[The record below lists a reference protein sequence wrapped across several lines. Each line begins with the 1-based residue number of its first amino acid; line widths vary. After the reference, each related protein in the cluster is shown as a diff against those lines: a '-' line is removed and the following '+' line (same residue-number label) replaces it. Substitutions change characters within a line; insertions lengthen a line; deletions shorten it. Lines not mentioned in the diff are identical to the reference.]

1 MDEVTFKSD
10 TVLSDV
16 HLYTPNHR
24 HLMVRLN
31 GMGQPVFLSQFK
43 LLWNR
48 DSRTDSG
55 AEGDGHGAL
64 LAEETPPSGPGS
76 ARPPP
81 GSGHSD
87 ATSQLGLG
95 TRLDEDGDLDVERRP
110 PTASDPEPAGPL
122 RDKVH
127 PTILTQEEEDPLADG
142 ARESS
147 PRDIVRIEH
156 TMATPLED
164 VGKQVWRGALL
175 LADYILFQRD
185 LFQGRTVLELG
196 AGTGLASII
205 AATVARTVYCTDVG
219 ADLLAMCQ
227 RNIALNG
234 HLTAAGGGVVKV
246 KELDWLRDD
255 LCTDPEV
262 PFSWSQEDV
271 SDLYS
276 HTTILL
282 AAEVFYDDDLT
293 DALFKTLSRLAHKL
307 QNACTAIL
315 SVEKRLN
322 FTLRHLDV
330 TCEAYDHFR
339 SWLRRLEGLADGR
352 LRFAV
357 ERVEASF
364 PQLLVYER
372 IQQLVGAGCHCRARR
387 RGPRAPTRGCR
398 TPVLPGHPE
407 GPPCLHV
414 GLRAVC
420 RPGLTGRSFPAGSSC
435 CGGSGPSTGGGWG
448 AGSPPGGT
456 WWGSRCRSAGVLS
469 AGGHTF
475 AMDMGWPPRLGRLV

>member
-48 DSRTDSG
+48 DSQTDSG
-55 AEGDGHGAL
+55 VEGGRHAVGP
-64 LAEETPPSGPGS
+64 AEEMPPSGPGG
-76 ARPPP
+76 ARPPL
-81 GSGHSD
+81 GSGCRSD
-87 ATSQLGLG
+87 ATIQEGLG
-95 TRLDEDGDLDVERRP
+95 ARLDEDGDLDVERRP
-110 PTASDPEPAGPL
+110 RAASDPEPAGPP

-127 PTILTQEEEDPLADG
+127 PTILTQEEDDPLADE
-142 ARESS
+142 AQESS
-147 PRDIVRIEH
+147 PQDIIRI
-156 TMATPLED
+156 
-164 VGKQVWRGALL
+164 
-175 LADYILFQRD
+175 
-185 LFQGRTVLELG
+185 
-196 AGTGLASII
+196 
-205 AATVARTVYCTDVG
+205 DVG

-246 KELDWLRDD
+246 KELDWLKDD

-293 DALFKTLSRLAHKL
+293 DALFKTLSRLVHRL
-307 QNACTAIL
+307 ENACTAIL

-339 SWLRRLEGLADGR
+339 SWLQRLERLADGQ

-357 ERVEASF
+357 EPVEASF

-372 IQQLVGAGCHCRARR
+372 IQQLELWKIFVE
-387 RGPRAPTRGCR
+387 PI
-398 TPVLPGHPE
+398 
-407 GPPCLHV
+407 
-414 GLRAVC
+414 
-420 RPGLTGRSFPAGSSC
+420 
-435 CGGSGPSTGGGWG
+435 
-448 AGSPPGGT
+448 
-456 WWGSRCRSAGVLS
+456 
-469 AGGHTF
+469 
-475 AMDMGWPPRLGRLV
+475 M

>member
-43 LLWNR
+43 LLWNQ
-48 DSRTDSG
+48 DSQTDSG
-55 AEGDGHGAL
+55 AEGGRHGMGP
-64 LAEETPPSGPGS
+64 AEQTSASGPGS
-76 ARPPP
+76 TRPPL
-81 GSGHSD
+81 GSGCSSD
-87 ATSQLGLG
+87 ATSQEGVG
-95 TRLDEDGDLDVERRP
+95 ARLDEDGDLDVERRP
-110 PTASDPEPAGPL
+110 RAASDAEPAEPP

-127 PTILTQEEEDPLADG
+127 PTILTQEEDDPLADE

-147 PRDIVRIEH
+147 PQDVIRIEH

-234 HLTAAGGGVVKV
+234 HLTAAG
-246 KELDWLRDD
+246 
-255 LCTDPEV
+255 DPEV

-293 DALFKTLSRLAHKL
+293 DALFRTLSRLVHKL
-307 QNACTAIL
+307 ENACTAIL

-339 SWLRRLEGLADGR
+339 SWLQRLERLADGR

-357 ERVEASF
+357 EPVEASF

-372 IQQLVGAGCHCRARR
+372 IQQLQGRKSSPKLPTIRSSPSLPRQRACC
-387 RGPRAPTRGCR
+387 PWF
-398 TPVLPGHPE
+398 
-407 GPPCLHV
+407 
-414 GLRAVC
+414 VC
-420 RPGLTGRSFPAGSSC
+420 R
-435 CGGSGPSTGGGWG
+435 
-448 AGSPPGGT
+448 GT
-456 WWGSRCRSAGVLS
+456 LVLC
-469 AGGHTF
+469 
-475 AMDMGWPPRLGRLV
+475 

>member
-48 DSRTDSG
+48 DSQTDSG
-55 AEGDGHGAL
+55 AEGDGRGAL

-87 ATSQLGLG
+87 ATSQVGLG

-110 PTASDPEPAGPL
+110 PTASDPEPAGPP

-219 ADLLAMCQ
+219 TDLLAMCQ

-352 LRFAV
+352 LHFAV

-387 RGPRAPTRGCR
+387 RGPRAPTRR
-398 TPVLPGHPE
+398 HHTPVLPGHRE

-420 RPGLTGRSFPAGSSC
+420 RPGLTGCSFPAGSSC
-435 CGGSGPSTGGGWG
+435 CGGSGPSTGGSWG

-456 WWGSRCRSAGVLS
+456 WWGARCRSPS

-475 AMDMGWPPRLGRLV
+475 AMHMGWPPRLGRLV

>member
-1 MDEVTFKSD
+1 MDEITFRSD

-16 HLYTPNHR
+16 HLYTPNQR

-43 LLWNR
+43 LLWDR
-48 DSRTDSG
+48 DSQTDSG
-55 AEGDGHGAL
+55 AKGGDHTEG
-64 LAEETPPSGPGS
+64 TPPTGAVCSRMGASLQAGAGTITPE
-76 ARPPP
+76 
-81 GSGHSD
+81 
-87 ATSQLGLG
+87 GLEAQ
-95 TRLDEDGDLDVERRP
+95 LDEDGDLDVVRRP
-110 PTASDPEPAGPL
+110 RAASASEPLGPP

-127 PTILTQEEEDPLADG
+127 PTILTQEEDDVLGDEAP
-142 ARESS
+142 ESS
-147 PRDIVRIEH
+147 PYNVIKIEH

-205 AATVARTVYCTDVG
+205 AATVAQTVYCTDVG

-227 RNIALNG
+227 RNIALNS
-234 HLTAAGGGVVKV
+234 HLLASG
-246 KELDWLRDD
+246 
-255 LCTDPEV
+255 DPEV
-262 PFSWSQEDV
+262 PFSWSKEDI
-271 SDLYS
+271 SHLYS

-293 DALFKTLSRLAHKL
+293 DAVFKTLSRLAHKL
-307 QNACTAIL
+307 KNACTAIL

-339 SWLRRLEGLADGR
+339 AWLQRLEGLAGGR

-357 ERVEASF
+357 EPVDATF

-372 IQQLVGAGCHCRARR
+372 IQQLELWKIFVE
-387 RGPRAPTRGCR
+387 PVTDPTVSVD
-398 TPVLPGHPE
+398 TASQPF
-407 GPPCLHV
+407 
-414 GLRAVC
+414 
-420 RPGLTGRSFPAGSSC
+420 S
-435 CGGSGPSTGGGWG
+435 
-448 AGSPPGGT
+448 
-456 WWGSRCRSAGVLS
+456 
-469 AGGHTF
+469 
-475 AMDMGWPPRLGRLV
+475 

>member
-55 AEGDGHGAL
+55 AEGDGRGAL

-76 ARPPP
+76 ARPLP

-87 ATSQLGLG
+87 ATSQVGLG

-110 PTASDPEPAGPL
+110 PTASDPEPAGPP

-293 DALFKTLSRLAHKL
+293 DALFETLSRLAHKL

-372 IQQLVGAGCHCRARR
+372 IQQLELWKIFVE
-387 RGPRAPTRGCR
+387 
-398 TPVLPGHPE
+398 PV
-407 GPPCLHV
+407 
-414 GLRAVC
+414 
-420 RPGLTGRSFPAGSSC
+420 
-435 CGGSGPSTGGGWG
+435 
-448 AGSPPGGT
+448 
-456 WWGSRCRSAGVLS
+456 
-469 AGGHTF
+469 
-475 AMDMGWPPRLGRLV
+475 M

>member
-55 AEGDGHGAL
+55 AEGDGRGAL
-64 LAEETPPSGPGS
+64 LTEETPPSGPGS

-87 ATSQLGLG
+87 ATSQVGLG

-110 PTASDPEPAGPL
+110 PPASDPEPAGPP

-147 PRDIVRIEH
+147 PRDIVRIVALSLLVSILSRAH
-156 TMATPLED
+156 HGHPPGGCWQAGVAGRPAPGRLHPLSA
-164 VGKQVWRGALL
+164 GPLPGPHRAGARGGHGAGQHHRSHRGTHGILHSCPLPRGERVCALL
-175 LADYILFQRD
+175 SHSPQAGL
-185 LFQGRTVLELG
+185 LE
-196 AGTGLASII
+196 A
-205 AATVARTVYCTDVG
+205 DVG

-372 IQQLVGAGCHCRARR
+372 IQQLARWVHQTRPLRKPPSSGTRVGYWAELLP
-387 RGPRAPTRGCR
+387 PRPQLM
-398 TPVLPGHPE
+398 P
-407 GPPCLHV
+407 
-414 GLRAVC
+414 
-420 RPGLTGRSFPAGSSC
+420 RPGALEDLCGTGDVTHRIPKHGF
-435 CGGSGPSTGGGWG
+435 ST
-448 AGSPPGGT
+448 
-456 WWGSRCRSAGVLS
+456 VLRV
-469 AGGHTF
+469 H
-475 AMDMGWPPRLGRLV
+475 L

>member
-24 HLMVRLN
+24 HFMVRLN

-43 LLWNR
+43 LLWNQ
-48 DSRTDSG
+48 DSQTDSG
-55 AEGDGHGAL
+55 TEGGRHGMGP
-64 LAEETPPSGPGS
+64 AEETPPSRPGS
-76 ARPPP
+76 ARPPL
-81 GSGHSD
+81 GSGCSSD
-87 ATSQLGLG
+87 ITSQEGVG
-95 TRLDEDGDLDVERRP
+95 ARLDEDGDLDVERRP
-110 PTASDPEPAGPL
+110 RAASDPEPAGPP

-127 PTILTQEEEDPLADG
+127 PTILTQEEDDPLADE
-142 ARESS
+142 AQESS
-147 PRDIVRIEH
+147 PQDIIRIEH

-185 LFQGRTVLELG
+185 VFQGRTVLELG

-219 ADLLAMCQ
+219 TDLLAMCQ
-227 RNIALNG
+227 RNIALNS
-234 HLTAAGGGVVKV
+234 HLTAAG
-246 KELDWLRDD
+246 
-255 LCTDPEV
+255 DPEV

-307 QNACTAIL
+307 KNACTAIL

-339 SWLRRLEGLADGR
+339 SWLQRLERLADGR

-357 ERVEASF
+357 EPVEASF

-372 IQQLVGAGCHCRARR
+372 IQQLELWKIFVE
-387 RGPRAPTRGCR
+387 
-398 TPVLPGHPE
+398 PV
-407 GPPCLHV
+407 
-414 GLRAVC
+414 
-420 RPGLTGRSFPAGSSC
+420 
-435 CGGSGPSTGGGWG
+435 
-448 AGSPPGGT
+448 
-456 WWGSRCRSAGVLS
+456 
-469 AGGHTF
+469 
-475 AMDMGWPPRLGRLV
+475 M